1 MRLLLPPLG
10 SPKPLFILGAGD
22 LFLLPHLLSS
32 NIKASQFASPN
43 LILPLSLPPTFCKF
57 PCIILR
63 VTQCLVFIS
72 TLTFALEVRAAAL
85 SPSGSAF
92 PRAPCDGASW
102 SQCLKGK
109 ESTARRGLYAAVLM
123 TAFLWD
129 PAFGGWETVCNCSSH
144 WKTKQNKKNNNKPT
158 FWTILNLKLKSSGGG
173 GGEGVSW
180 PKSCQ
185 ISPLLGGGGVQ
196 TVFWSHKAVQSVSS
210 CPNRLSV

>member
-1 MRLLLPPLG
+1 MLRSPRSVTPQANAGEQQSCCSVGSWRLQVQYGGIKKFFRFFFSFPLTIILCCPQVLHQLLQIPAGLIFMRLLLPPLG

-92 PRAPCDGASW
+92 LRAPCDGASW

-123 TAFLWD
+123 TAFL
-129 PAFGGWETVCNCSSH
+129 
-144 WKTKQNKKNNNKPT
+144 
-158 FWTILNLKLKSSGGG
+158 
-173 GGEGVSW
+173 
-180 PKSCQ
+180 
-185 ISPLLGGGGVQ
+185 
-196 TVFWSHKAVQSVSS
+196 
-210 CPNRLSV
+210 